1 MKLSLIIKSIFGI
14 SLVAVMGLACVD
26 DLNTVPLDPDV
37 KTANVVFVDTN
48 SYKQVLAKLYA
59 GLAVT
64 GQQGPAGQPDI
75 EGIDEGF
82 GQYLRMYWYHQE
94 LTTDESVIAWNDQ
107 TIKDFHAQN
116 WTADDGFIY
125 ALYSRLFYQVSICNE
140 FLRETTDAKL
150 DGRGVGDALK
160 TRVHGYR
167 AEARF
172 LRALSYYHALDLFRN
187 VPFVTEEDAVG
198 AFFPPQIKAPELFG
212 YIESE
217 LLAIENEIAPPHTN
231 PYGRADQGAVWA
243 LLATMYLNAE
253 VYIQTPRYTD
263 CLNYCTK
270 IINGGY
276 TLEPDYKNLFLA
288 DNDKSK
294 EIIFPI
300 TFNGVYT
307 RTYGGTC
314 FIIRAAIGGSI
325 NPADLGMDG
334 AWAGTRT
341 TKQFVQKFPVATD
354 LVIAANEGNT
364 ASYTK
369 IYVPGAYQGWNAGN
383 TNTSLSSM
391 TNNKIYE
398 GHVYFPEDNS
408 PFLFT
413 RVPSF
418 SLRLGDNGADGT
430 LEMNGDT
437 IYAGVAGLYFIHV
450 DLNNNTYTME
460 RRTWS
465 IAGTA
470 TGGSDL
476 DMTWNDDVKA
486 LEVNAD
492 LTAGQFNFR
501 SNHDGLVNLG
511 DNLANGILTQGGA
524 NINIGGG
531 SFRILLFPDKPD
543 YTYEIRLTSYDRRGI
558 FYTNGQNIEINDLT
572 LFTDGYA
579 VQKFSNKTSTGG
591 VGKDLYFPDTDF
603 PLFRL
608 GDFLLMA
615 SEALLRSGGDRGLAL
630 DYFNQVRTRAYK
642 SSGGNIT
649 DADLTLQMILDERAR
664 ELYWE
669 CHRRT
674 DLVRFG
680 QFSQSDYLWAW
691 KGGVPEGASVKS
703 FYDVFPIPSSDLGAN
718 PNLEQNN
725 GY

>member
-1 MKLSLIIKSIFGI
+1 
-14 SLVAVMGLACVD
+14 
-26 DLNTVPLDPDV
+26 
-37 KTANVVFVDTN
+37 
-48 SYKQVLAKLYA
+48 
-59 GLAVT
+59 
-64 GQQGPAGQPDI
+64 
-75 EGIDEGF
+75 
-82 GQYLRMYWYHQE
+82 
-94 LTTDESVIAWNDQ
+94 
-107 TIKDFHAQN
+107 
-116 WTADDGFIY
+116 
-125 ALYSRLFYQVSICNE
+125 
-140 FLRETTDAKL
+140 
-150 DGRGVGDALK
+150 
-160 TRVHGYR
+160 
-167 AEARF
+167 
-172 LRALSYYHALDLFRN
+172 
-187 VPFVTEEDAVG
+187 
-198 AFFPPQIKAPELFG
+198 
-212 YIESE
+212 
-217 LLAIENEIAPPHTN
+217 
-231 PYGRADQGAVWA
+231 
-243 LLATMYLNAE
+243 
-253 VYIQTPRYTD
+253 
-263 CLNYCTK
+263 
-270 IINGGY
+270 
-276 TLEPDYKNLFLA
+276 
-288 DNDKSK
+288 
-294 EIIFPI
+294 
-300 TFNGVYT
+300 
-307 RTYGGTC
+307 
-314 FIIRAAIGGSI
+314 
-325 NPADLGMDG
+325 
-334 AWAGTRT
+334 
-341 TKQFVQKFPVATD
+341 
-354 LVIAANEGNT
+354 
-364 ASYTK
+364 K

-680 QFSQSDYLWAW
+680 QFSQSDYVWAW
-691 KGGVPEGASVKS
+691 KGGAPEGASVKS